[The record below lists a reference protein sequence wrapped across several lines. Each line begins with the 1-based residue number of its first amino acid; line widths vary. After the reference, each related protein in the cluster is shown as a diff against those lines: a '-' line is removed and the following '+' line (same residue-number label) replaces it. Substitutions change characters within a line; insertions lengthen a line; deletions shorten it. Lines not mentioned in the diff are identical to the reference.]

1 MNVLITGGGG
11 LIGSKIGRTLSA
23 GGHKTTAVDIA
34 AGPGSGIE
42 RASVDELHT
51 LIRLIER
58 DAVDVIVHLA
68 AVLGGSS
75 EDDPLSA
82 SRINVMGTLNV
93 FEAARLCNVRRV
105 VTASSMV
112 VFGSDGEYDGQ
123 ITDDSPRI
131 GAKRA
136 PIYSG
141 GKIYMEMA
149 GELYT
154 ERYGVTVAGLR
165 PSVVYGPGRQSGA
178 TAFASQL
185 MTNPALGKPGRVTD
199 GDAHVNMIYIDDV
212 ADAFCA
218 LVTAPDAAFAKH
230 RFFNTGGDR
239 CTIREIA
246 EAVRRIIPDAQ
257 LEVEPGGAGT
267 EVMGYPTRLSDRG
280 LREEV
285 GFTRR
290 FTPIEVGV
298 RAYVQAVREPAR
310 T

>member
-23 GGHKTTAVDIA
+23 AGHKIAAIDIA
-34 AGPGSGIE
+34 APPGSGIE
-42 RASVDELHT
+42 RGSVDELHT
-51 LIRLIER
+51 LVRLTEQNAI
-58 DAVDVIVHLA
+58 DVIVHLA

-82 SRINVMGTLNV
+82 SRINVIGTLNV
-93 FEAARLCNVRRV
+93 FETARLCKVRRV

-112 VFGSDGEYDGQ
+112 VFGSDSEYDGE

-154 ERYGVTVAGLR
+154 ERYGVTVVGLR

-185 MTNPALGKPGRVTD
+185 MTNPALGKPGRVSD
-199 GDAHVNMIYIDDV
+199 GDAHVNMIYVDDV

-218 LVTAPDAAFAKH
+218 LVTA
-230 RFFNTGGDR
+230 
-239 CTIREIA
+239 
-246 EAVRRIIPDAQ
+246 
-257 LEVEPGGAGT
+257 
-267 EVMGYPTRLSDRG
+267 
-280 LREEV
+280 
-285 GFTRR
+285 
-290 FTPIEVGV
+290 
-298 RAYVQAVREPAR
+298 
-310 T
+310 